1 MFDISNRMER
11 GRLEIFSKPVK
22 NLWNNWD
29 IRVFVLSSLLVQ
41 ILLIFFAAMRKRRSH
56 KMIILFTWSLY
67 LLADWVADFALG
79 LLANSQG
86 NDESDCPGGN
96 NKPDVKIMASSGG
109 PKHNIQKSTNN
120 NILAFWAPFLLL
132 HLGGPDTITAFAMED
147 NELWLRHL
155 LGVIF
160 EVGAAGYVFLLSLPK
175 NRLLVPT
182 LLIFIAGI
190 IKYGERTY
198 ALYLASMDGFRDS
211 MLKEPDPGPNYA
223 KLMEEYQ
230 SKIEAGVPAQ
240 IVISPEPETHEIELE
255 QEYLNEE
262 RMVRKAYE
270 FFKTFK
276 GLIVDLM
283 FSFRDR
289 AESRNDFLRWSPMH
303 SFRVIEHELEFVY
316 EVLFTKAAVIH
327 SKRGYILRAICSFS
341 IVVAFF
347 LFFFTNKQDF
357 LQLDVVI
364 SYTLLGGAIAL
375 DFMAFIMLLLSD
387 WSIIKVKIPGLDKI
401 LPWIITKVPPYNQW
415 SVSIMQ
421 YNLID
426 FCIPNHHKYWGRI
439 ADRTT
444 YWGKFS
450 EMFYIQ
456 KVLDCLHCKMISGL
470 LQEMQYTYNVDVSEE
485 LKTFIYD
492 ELKKKTEIM
501 KEPKAARSLCSCRGN
516 WALEQ
521 NGYFSHFKEN
531 VEVEFD
537 ESLLRWHIAT
547 TLCYYTE
554 EDIGKIP
561 IVKKN
566 TSNASND
573 LNKENEAVPISAAM
587 HRQLSKFISDYMIYL
602 LIMQPSMMSSSA
614 VIGKIRF
621 RDTCAEAKNFFLR
634 KPFERWDRNIASAL
648 CSSLQ
653 DVEDEKEKEREA
665 ACKDL
670 LSVNTEARPIDVKGD
685 RSKSVLFD
693 ACILAKKLKEELKEG
708 QRWALIGEVWVEM
721 LSYTASKCDG
731 IAHAQRL
738 SKGGELLT
746 FVWFLM
752 AHLGLGEQYR
762 IEAGH
767 ARAKLIVG
775 K

>member
-1 MFDISNRMER
+1 MQEIRA
-11 GRLEIFSKPVK
+11 EIFSKSVR

-29 IRVFVLSSLLVQ
+29 IRVFLLCSLLVQ
-41 ILLIFFAAMRKRRSH
+41 ILLIFFASLRKRMAY
-56 KMIILFTWSLY
+56 KLLILFTWSLY
-67 LLADWVADFALG
+67 LLADWVAAFALG

-86 NDESDCPGGN
+86 DESDCPGGN
-96 NKPDVKIMASSGG
+96 AKPDVKIMASSAGS
-109 PKHNIQKSTNN
+109 KHNIVKSTDN

-155 LGVIF
+155 LGVTF

-182 LLIFIAGI
+182 LLMFVAGI
-190 IKYGERTY
+190 IKYAERTY
-198 ALYLASMDGFRDS
+198 SLYLASMDGFRES
-211 MLKEPDPGPNYA
+211 MLEKPDPGPNYA

-230 SKIEAGVPAQ
+230 SKKESGVPAQ
-240 IVISPEPETHEIELE
+240 IEISPEPEAHEVEL
-255 QEYLNEE
+255 QREE
-262 RMVRKAYE
+262 LDEVSMVRKAHH
-270 FFKTFK
+270 FFNTFK
-276 GLIVDLM
+276 GLIVELM
-283 FSFRDR
+283 FNFRDR
-289 AESRNDFLRWSPMH
+289 AESRNAFLQWSPFGA
-303 SFRVIEHELEFVY
+303 FRVVEYELEFIY
-316 EVLFTKAAVIH
+316 EVLFTKAALVH
-327 SKRGYILRAICSFS
+327 NSFGYVLRAICSGS
-341 IVVAFF
+341 IMAAFLF
-347 LFFFTNKQDF
+347 FFFTNKHGF
-357 LQLDVVI
+357 LSVDIII

-375 DFMAFIMLLLSD
+375 DFVAFIMVMLSD
-387 WSIIKVKIPGLDKI
+387 WSVIKVTIPFLGNI
-401 LPWIITKVPPYNQW
+401 ISEIITKVPPRDRW
-415 SVSIMQ
+415 SVSITQ
-421 YNLID
+421 YNLIN
-426 FCIPNHHKYWGRI
+426 FCIPDHEKYLGRI
-439 ADRTT
+439 ADRPTFA
-444 YWGKFS
+444 GKFC
-450 EMFYIQ
+450 EAFYIQ
-456 KVLDCLHCKMISGL
+456 KFLDKLKCKMMSGL
-470 LQEMQYTYNVDVSEE
+470 LEELQYTYHVPVSKE
-485 LKTFIYD
+485 LKNFIFD

-501 KEPKAARSLCSCRGN
+501 KEPKAARSLCSCRGS

-521 NGYFSHFKEN
+521 KGYFSQFGNN

-547 TLCYYTE
+547 TLCYYTVNDISKNSLIDKDSKVE
-554 EDIGKIP
+554 E
-561 IVKKN
+561 
-566 TSNASND
+566 SNESVPTLA
-573 LNKENEAVPISAAM
+573 AV
-587 HRQLSKFISDYMIYL
+587 HRQLSMFISDYMMYL

-634 KPFERWDRNIASAL
+634 RPFKRWNPNLATAL
-648 CSSLQ
+648 CGSSQ
-653 DVEDEKEKEREA
+653 NVEKEREKERWR
-665 ACKDL
+665 ACADL
-670 LSVNTEARPIDVKGD
+670 LSVNTEAKPIDVKGD

-693 ACILAKKLKEELKEG
+693 ACILAKKLKDEVPIG
-708 QRWALIGEVWVEM
+708 QRWTLIGEVWVEM
-721 LSYTASKCDG
+721 LSYAAGRCSG